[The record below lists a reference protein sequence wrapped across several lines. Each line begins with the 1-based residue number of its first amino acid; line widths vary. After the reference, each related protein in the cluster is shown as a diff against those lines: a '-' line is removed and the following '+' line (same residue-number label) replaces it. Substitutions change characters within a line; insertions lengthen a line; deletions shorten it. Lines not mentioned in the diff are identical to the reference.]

1 MGVLRNYLKNTIID
15 KLEIVNSIGDAIN
28 NLDNS
33 KLDILETRFKG
44 MNNMEKHK
52 ESLGYLKNGI
62 GFFQLSSEKSE
73 VTSLMSNITRLNS
86 QLSSSELYNETAM
99 LGINI
104 IKNNFENKEDI
115 DKFNKMFKEC
125 KYCFHWSTKY
135 NECRHYPIPYIVN
148 NICKSKFIIRRYD

>member
-33 KLDILETRFKG
+33 KLDILEARFKG

-73 VTSLMSNITRLNS
+73 VTSLMSNITSLNS

-125 KYCFHWSTKY
+125 KYF
-135 NECRHYPIPYIVN
+135 EN
-148 NICKSKFIIRRYD
+148 NYRNL

>member
-1 MGVLRNYLKNTIID
+1 MGILRNYLKNTIID

-33 KLDILETRFKG
+33 KLDILEARFKG

-125 KYCFHWSTKY
+125 KYF
-135 NECRHYPIPYIVN
+135 EN
-148 NICKSKFIIRRYD
+148 NYRNL

>member
-125 KYCFHWSTKY
+125 KYF
-135 NECRHYPIPYIVN
+135 EN
-148 NICKSKFIIRRYD
+148 NYRNL

>member
-1 MGVLRNYLKNTIID
+1 MGILRNYLKNTIID

-115 DKFNKMFKEC
+115 DKFNNMIKEC
-125 KYCFHWSTKY
+125 KYF
-135 NECRHYPIPYIVN
+135 EN
-148 NICKSKFIIRRYD
+148 NYRNL

>member
-73 VTSLMSNITRLNS
+73 VTSLMSNITSLNS

-125 KYCFHWSTKY
+125 KYF
-135 NECRHYPIPYIVN
+135 EN
-148 NICKSKFIIRRYD
+148 NYRNL

>member
-33 KLDILETRFKG
+33 KLDILEARFKG

-115 DKFNKMFKEC
+115 DKFNKMIKEC
-125 KYCFHWSTKY
+125 KYF
-135 NECRHYPIPYIVN
+135 EN
-148 NICKSKFIIRRYD
+148 NYRNL

>member
-115 DKFNKMFKEC
+115 DKFNKMIKEC
-125 KYCFHWSTKY
+125 KYF
-135 NECRHYPIPYIVN
+135 EN
-148 NICKSKFIIRRYD
+148 NYRNL

>member
-1 MGVLRNYLKNTIID
+1 MGILSDYLKNVIID
-15 KLEIVNSIGDAIN
+15 MLETVNSIGDAIN

-73 VTSLMSNITRLNS
+73 LTSLMSNITRLNS
-86 QLSSSELYNETAM
+86 QLTSSELYNETAM

-125 KYCFHWSTKY
+125 KYF
-135 NECRHYPIPYIVN
+135 EN
-148 NICKSKFIIRRYD
+148 NYRNL

>member
-33 KLDILETRFKG
+33 KLDILEARFKG

-73 VTSLMSNITRLNS
+73 VTSLMSNITSLNS

-115 DKFNKMFKEC
+115 DKFNKMIKEC
-125 KYCFHWSTKY
+125 KYF
-135 NECRHYPIPYIVN
+135 EN
-148 NICKSKFIIRRYD
+148 NYRNL

>member
-73 VTSLMSNITRLNS
+73 VTSLMSNITSLNS

-115 DKFNKMFKEC
+115 DKFNKMIKEC
-125 KYCFHWSTKY
+125 KYF
-135 NECRHYPIPYIVN
+135 EN
-148 NICKSKFIIRRYD
+148 NYRNL

>member
-1 MGVLRNYLKNTIID
+1 MGILRNYLKNVILD
-15 KLEIVNSIGDAIN
+15 MLETVNSIGDAIN

-33 KLDILETRFKG
+33 GLDILEARVKG

-73 VTSLMSNITRLNS
+73 LTSLMSNITRLNS
-86 QLSSSELYNETAM
+86 QLTSSELYNETAM

-125 KYCFHWSTKY
+125 KYF
-135 NECRHYPIPYIVN
+135 EN
-148 NICKSKFIIRRYD
+148 NYRNL

>member
-1 MGVLRNYLKNTIID
+1 MGILRNYLKNTIID

-33 KLDILETRFKG
+33 KLDILEARFKG
-44 MNNMEKHK
+44 INNMEKHK

-125 KYCFHWSTKY
+125 KYF
-135 NECRHYPIPYIVN
+135 EN
-148 NICKSKFIIRRYD
+148 NYRNL

>member
-1 MGVLRNYLKNTIID
+1 MGVLRNYLKNVIID
-15 KLEIVNSIGDAIN
+15 MLETVNSIGTAIN

-73 VTSLMSNITRLNS
+73 VTSLMSNITSLNS

-104 IKNNFENKEDI
+104 IKNNFENKEDL
-115 DKFNKMFKEC
+115 DKFNKMIKEC
-125 KYCFHWSTKY
+125 KYF
-135 NECRHYPIPYIVN
+135 EN
-148 NICKSKFIIRRYD
+148 NYRNL

>member
-1 MGVLRNYLKNTIID
+1 MGILRNYLKNVIID
-15 KLEIVNSIGDAIN
+15 MLETVNSIGDAIN

-33 KLDILETRFKG
+33 KLDILEARFKG

-86 QLSSSELYNETAM
+86 QLTSSELYNETAM

-125 KYCFHWSTKY
+125 KYF
-135 NECRHYPIPYIVN
+135 EN
-148 NICKSKFIIRRYD
+148 NYRNL

>member
-1 MGVLRNYLKNTIID
+1 MGILRNYLKNVIID
-15 KLEIVNSIGDAIN
+15 MLETVNSIGDAIN

-33 KLDILETRFKG
+33 ELDILEARVKG

-86 QLSSSELYNETAM
+86 QLTSSELYNETAM

-125 KYCFHWSTKY
+125 KYF
-135 NECRHYPIPYIVN
+135 EN
-148 NICKSKFIIRRYD
+148 NYRNL

>member
-1 MGVLRNYLKNTIID
+1 MGILRNYLKNVIID
-15 KLEIVNSIGDAIN
+15 MLETVNSIGDAIN

-33 KLDILETRFKG
+33 ELDILEARVKG

-73 VTSLMSNITRLNS
+73 VASLMSNITRLNS

-125 KYCFHWSTKY
+125 KYF
-135 NECRHYPIPYIVN
+135 EN
-148 NICKSKFIIRRYD
+148 NYRNL

>member
-33 KLDILETRFKG
+33 KLDILEARFKG

-125 KYCFHWSTKY
+125 KYF
-135 NECRHYPIPYIVN
+135 EN
-148 NICKSKFIIRRYD
+148 NYRNL